1 MGVSPLLAAM
11 GNYGGPTQTLAL
23 LPGSPAI
30 DAGTASI
37 SGVTV
42 PATDQR
48 GLGRVGNVDI
58 GAFES
63 QGFTLA
69 VASGSTPQSAYVNSA
84 FANPLVVTV
93 TANNGIE
100 PVDGGFVTFL
110 APGSGPTATL
120 SATTATIAAGAASV
134 TATAN
139 GTAGGPYTVS
149 ASTAGAAAP
158 ASFVLTNQFPLS
170 QTISFGPLANQ
181 TYGVVPITLTA
192 TASSNLPVSYTVI
205 SGRATVSGDI
215 LTVTGVGLVDV
226 EADQGGN
233 ATYAAAPSVD
243 ESFTVNPAQ
252 LTITANPA
260 TKVYGAA
267 DPTLTYQVSGFQF
280 SDDEATVLSGALSR
294 AIGEHVGGYAISQGS
309 LAANSDYTIAFTG
322 NSLTITP
329 ATLTVTADAQTKVYG
344 QSDPTLTYQVS
355 GFQFTDDEATVL
367 SGALSRAIGEHV
379 GGYAISQGSLAAN
392 SDYTIA
398 FTGNSLT
405 ITPATLS
412 VAANAQTN
420 VYGAADPALTYVAS
434 GFQFSDTEA
443 TVLSGALARAAGEH
457 VGSYAIGQGTLAAD
471 SDYTISFTGST
482 LTITPATLTVT
493 ADAQTKVY
501 GQADPALTYAATGFQ
516 FSDTA
521 GSVLTGGL
529 TRASGE
535 GAGGYAITQ
544 GTLAADSD
552 YTISFTG
559 STFTIT
565 PATLTVTADAQTK
578 VYGQADPALTYAATG
593 FQFSDTAGSV
603 LTGGLTR
610 ASGEGAGGYA
620 ITQGTLAADS
630 DCTISFTG
638 STLTI
643 TPAPL
648 SVIVD
653 AKTRVYGQ
661 ANPTLTG
668 TVSGILNGDA
678 VTVNYTTT
686 ATPASGVVARGYPIT
701 VGSLSGPKAVD
712 YSVTVP
718 GASVT
723 PAVLTITKAHLTVTA
738 DAKNMLYGGS
748 VPALTATISGF
759 VKGDTLAVVSGS
771 SSLSTTATSSS
782 PVGTYTITVTT
793 GSLSA
798 VNYDFPNLV
807 HGNLTVNKA
816 HLTVTADA
824 KSKVYGAA
832 VPALTA
838 TISGFV
844 NGDTTAVVSGM
855 PALTTT
861 ATASSL
867 PGSYPITVAAGTLS
881 ASNYDFPNLVK
892 GKLTVTGTLFAS
904 VAIVPSV
911 ASPIYGK
918 ALTFT
923 AKVSPPSSGEPTPGG
938 TVQFQVDGANLGQ
951 AVTLVKGA
959 ATSIATSTL
968 GAGKHTVTAVY
979 SGDNT
984 YAANSG
990 NRRVTLAK
998 AHLTVSADA
1007 KSKVYGAVVPAL
1019 TYTIT
1024 GFVNGDTANVVSG
1037 AEADHQGDHE
1047 ERVGTY
1053 FITIAVGTLSASNY
1067 DFSNLNLVKGKLT
1080 VTRHLTVTAVNKTK
1094 KQGVP
1099 TQP

>member
-1 MGVSPLLAAM
+1 MA
-11 GNYGGPTQTLAL
+11 
-23 LPGSPAI
+23 GSPYTI
-30 DAGTASI
+30 TASGAVDSDYSI
-37 SGVTV
+37 SYV
-42 PATDQR
+42 
-48 GLGRVGNVDI
+48 VG
-58 GAFES
+58 
-63 QGFTLA
+63 T
-69 VASGSTPQSAYVNSA
+69 
-84 FANPLVVTV
+84 
-93 TANNGIE
+93 
-100 PVDGGFVTFL
+100 
-110 APGSGPTATL
+110 
-120 SATTATIAAGAASV
+120 
-134 TATAN
+134 
-139 GTAGGPYTVS
+139 
-149 ASTAGAAAP
+149 
-158 ASFVLTNQFPLS
+158 
-170 QTISFGPLANQ
+170 
-181 TYGVVPITLTA
+181 
-192 TASSNLPVSYTVI
+192 
-205 SGRATVSGDI
+205 
-215 LTVTGVGLVDV
+215 LTVTP
-226 EADQGGN
+226 
-233 ATYAAAPSVD
+233 AP
-243 ESFTVNPAQ
+243 
-252 LTITANPA
+252 LTITANNQ

-322 NSLTITP
+322 
-329 ATLTVTADAQTKVYG
+329 D
-344 QSDPTLTYQVS
+344 
-355 GFQFTDDEATVL
+355 
-367 SGALSRAIGEHV
+367 
-379 GGYAISQGSLAAN
+379 
-392 SDYTIA
+392 
-398 FTGNSLT
+398 SLT

-420 VYGAADPALTYVAS
+420 VYGAVDPALTYVAS
-434 GFQFSDTEA
+434 GFQFSDTEV

-529 TRASGE
+529 TRASGK

-559 STFTIT
+559 ST
-565 PATLTVTADAQTK
+565 
-578 VYGQADPALTYAATG
+578 
-593 FQFSDTAGSV
+593 
-603 LTGGLTR
+603 
-610 ASGEGAGGYA
+610 
-620 ITQGTLAADS
+620 
-630 DCTISFTG
+630 
-638 STLTI
+638 LTI

-648 SVIVD
+648 SVIVN

-701 VGSLSGPKAVD
+701 VGSLSGPNAGD

-759 VKGDTLAVVSGS
+759 VNGDTLGVVSGS

-798 VNYDFPNLV
+798 ANYDFPNLV

-816 HLTVTADA
+816 HLTVSADA
-824 KSKVYGAA
+824 KSKAYGAA
-832 VPALTA
+832 VPTLTA

-844 NGDTTAVVSGM
+844 NSDTTAVVSGM

-867 PGSYPITVAAGTLS
+867 PGSYPITVAAGKLS
-881 ASNYDFPNLVK
+881 AANYDFPNLVN
-892 GKLTVTGTLFAS
+892 GTLTVTVKGVKAS
-904 VAIVPSV
+904 AIGVAVAQAPDSE
-911 ASPIYGK
+911 ASPSPFDR
-918 ALTFT
+918 T
-923 AKVSPPSSGEPTPGG
+923 KV
-938 TVQFQVDGANLGQ
+938 A
-951 AVTLVKGA
+951 
-959 ATSIATSTL
+959 
-968 GAGKHTVTAVY
+968 
-979 SGDNT
+979 
-984 YAANSG
+984 
-990 NRRVTLAK
+990 
-998 AHLTVSADA
+998 
-1007 KSKVYGAVVPAL
+1007 
-1019 TYTIT
+1019 
-1024 GFVNGDTANVVSG
+1024 G
-1037 AEADHQGDHE
+1037 AEC
-1047 ERVGTY
+1047 
-1053 FITIAVGTLSASNY
+1053 
-1067 DFSNLNLVKGKLT
+1067 
-1080 VTRHLTVTAVNKTK
+1080 TRNMGL
-1094 KQGVP
+1094 
-1099 TQP
+1099 